1 MRPSTTPNVNYANL
15 RVSNIFDPISNTWD
29 QELLH
34 TIFNVEDAADVSKI
48 SLHTRAPQDIIIWKA
63 TPISNYS
70 IKSASCLCLNLV

>member
-15 RVSNIFDPISNTWD
+15 RVSDLFDPISNTWD

-34 TIFNVEDAADVSKI
+34 TIFNVEDAADVGKI

-63 TPISNYS
+63 SPISNYS